1 MNIKTLRTHINKQ
14 HIKNKGGKTMSNF
27 KPEGQLISEK
37 SNKEFL
43 SSLSSLKEAY
53 HLGAVL
59 ESRVL
64 LCDRDHNLKV
74 DLGCTYGIIPHN
86 EGALGIDDGS
96 VRDIALISRVNKP
109 VMFKITGFDTDED
122 GNEYALL
129 SRKDVQSDCMRD
141 YVSHLR
147 PGDVIKAR
155 VAHME
160 NFGVFLDIGA
170 GINGLL
176 PIDSISV
183 SRIPHPSVRFSAGQ
197 MIKVIVKSSDEH
209 GRLTFSHKELLG
221 TWEQNAG
228 EFTPG
233 ETVPGIVRSIESYGI
248 FVELAPN
255 LAGLAEYAPGVQAG
269 SHAGVY
275 IKSIVPERMKI
286 KLIIVDSFDA
296 EYPNPQI
303 KYYTDSEHID
313 HWVYSPDKCPKI
325 IESVF

>member
-1 MNIKTLRTHINKQ
+1 MNI
-14 HIKNKGGKTMSNF
+14 F

-37 SNKEFL
+37 SNR
-43 SSLSSLKEAY
+43 EA
-53 HLGAVL
+53 L
-59 ESRVL
+59 ESPASLREACYSGTILEARAL
-64 LCDRDHNLKV
+64 LCDREHNLKV
-74 DLGCTYGIIPHN
+74 DLGCMYGIIPHN
-86 EGALGIDDGS
+86 EGAIGIDDGS

-109 VMFKITGFDTDED
+109 VVFRITGFSTDEN
-122 GNEYALL
+122 GREYAIL
-129 SRKDVQSDCMRD
+129 SRKSVQEECMEKF
-141 YVSHLR
+141 VSNLKS
-147 PGDVIKAR
+147 GDVINAK

-183 SRIPHPSVRFSAGQ
+183 SRIPHPSVRFSPGQ
-197 MIKVIVKSSDEH
+197 MIKVIVKSVDEM
-209 GRLTFSHKELLG
+209 GRITFSHKELLG

-228 EFTPG
+228 EFAPG
-233 ETVPGIVRSIESYGI
+233 ETVPGIVRSIENYGI

-255 LAGLAEYAPGVQAG
+255 LAGLAEYAPGIQAG
-269 SHAGVY
+269 SYAGVY

-303 KYYTDSEHID
+303 KYFTESDHID
-313 HWVYSPDKCPKI
+313 HWIYSPDKCPKI

>member
-1 MNIKTLRTHINKQ
+1 MTT
-14 HIKNKGGKTMSNF
+14 F

-37 SNKEFL
+37 TNIDAL
-43 SSLSSLKEAY
+43 TSSAALHEAY
-53 HLGAVL
+53 YMGTIL
-59 ESRVL
+59 EARAM

-74 DLGCTYGIIPHN
+74 DLGCMYGIIPHS
-86 EGALGIDDGS
+86 EGAVGIDNGS

-109 VMFKITGFDTDED
+109 VVFRITGFSHDEN

-129 SRKDVQSDCMRD
+129 SRKSVQQDCID
-141 YVSHLR
+141 NYVSHLK

-183 SRIPHPSVRFSAGQ
+183 SRIPHPSVRFTTGQ
-197 MIKVIVKSSDEH
+197 MIKVIVKSVDEM

-221 TWEQNAG
+221 TWEQNAK
-228 EFTPG
+228 EFSAG
-233 ETVPGIVRSIESYGI
+233 ETVPGIVRSIENYGI

-296 EYPNPQI
+296 QYPNPQI

-313 HWVYSPDKCPKI
+313 HWIYSPDRCEKV

>member
-1 MNIKTLRTHINKQ
+1 MIT
-14 HIKNKGGKTMSNF
+14 F

-37 SNKEFL
+37 SNRDAMENTAAL
-43 SSLSSLKEAY
+43 REACY
-53 HLGAVL
+53 AGTIL
-59 ESRVL
+59 EARAL
-64 LCDRDHNLKV
+64 LCDREHNLKV
-74 DLGCTYGIIPHN
+74 DLGCMYGIIPHN
-86 EGALGIDDGS
+86 EGAIGIDDGS

-109 VMFKITGFDTDED
+109 VIFRITGFSFDEN
-122 GNEYALL
+122 GREYAIL
-129 SRKDVQSDCMRD
+129 SRKSVQRDCMEQ
-141 YVSHLR
+141 YVKKLR
-147 PGDVIKAR
+147 SGDVITAR

-183 SRIPHPSVRFSAGQ
+183 SRIPHPSVRFSPGQ
-197 MIKVIVKSSDEH
+197 MIKVIVKSIDDM

-233 ETVPGIVRSIESYGI
+233 ETVPGIVRSIENYGI

-255 LAGLAEYAPGVQAG
+255 LAGLAEYAPGIQAG
-269 SHAGVY
+269 SYAGVY

-296 EYPNPQI
+296 QYPNPQI
-303 KYYTDSEHID
+303 KYYTESDHID
-313 HWVYSPDKCPKI
+313 HWIYSPDKCPKI

>member
-1 MNIKTLRTHINKQ
+1 MSRTILLQ
-14 HIKNKGGKTMSNF
+14 RGEKNKGGKTMNTF
-27 KPEGQLISEK
+27 KPEGQLISEN
-37 SNKEFL
+37 SNKEAL
-43 SSLSSLKEAY
+43 SSPASLREACFM
-53 HLGAVL
+53 GTAL
-59 ESRVL
+59 EARAM
-64 LCDRDHNLKV
+64 LCDRDHNLRV
-74 DLGCTYGIIPHN
+74 DLGCMYGIIPQS
-86 EGALGIDDGS
+86 EGAIGIDDGS

-109 VMFKITGFDTDED
+109 VVFKIQGFSRD
-122 GNEYALL
+122 GDGREFALL
-129 SRKDVQSDCMRD
+129 SRKAVQQECMEE

-160 NFGVFLDIGA
+160 SFGVFLDIGA

-183 SRIPHPSVRFSAGQ
+183 SRIPHPSVRFTAGQ
-197 MIKVIVKSSDEH
+197 MIKVVVKSVDEL

-233 ETVPGIVRSIESYGI
+233 ETVPGIVRSIENYGI

-255 LAGLAEYAPGVQAG
+255 LAGLAEYAPGIQTG

-296 EYPNPQI
+296 QYPNPQLR
-303 KYYTDSEHID
+303 YYTDSGHID
-313 HWVYSPDKCPKI
+313 HWIYSPDKCSKI
-325 IESVF
+325 IESVFC

>member
-1 MNIKTLRTHINKQ
+1 MKK
-14 HIKNKGGKTMSNF
+14 F
-27 KPEGQLISEK
+27 KPEGQLISTEE
-37 SNKEFL
+37 NKKRV
-43 SSLSSLKEAY
+43 SSA
-53 HLGAVL
+53 GALHDAFYSGAPV
-59 ESRVL
+59 ECRVL
-64 LCDRDHNLKV
+64 RCDAEHNLHV
-74 DLGCTYGIIPHN
+74 DLGCMKGIIPRC
-86 EGALGIDDGS
+86 EGALGIEDGS

-109 VMFKITGFDTDED
+109 VVCAVTGFASTPE
-122 GNEYALL
+122 GENYALL
-129 SRKDVQSDCMRD
+129 SRRRVQQECADEYIST
-141 YVSHLR
+141 LR
-147 PGDVIKAR
+147 PGDVIPAT
-155 VAHME
+155 VSHIE
-160 NFGVFLDIGA
+160 GFGVFCDIGA
-170 GINGLL
+170 GINALM
-176 PIDSISV
+176 PIDGISV
-183 SRIPHPSVRFSAGQ
+183 SRIPHPSARFTAGQ
-197 MIKVIVKSSDEH
+197 SIYAVVKSIDSD
-209 GRLTFSHKELLG
+209 GRITLSHKELLG

-303 KYYTDSEHID
+303 KYYTDSDHID

>member
-1 MNIKTLRTHINKQ
+1 MIT
-14 HIKNKGGKTMSNF
+14 F
-27 KPEGQLISEK
+27 KPEGQLIGEK
-37 SNKEFL
+37 SNRDALENTA
-43 SSLSSLKEAY
+43 SLREACY
-53 HLGAVL
+53 AGTIL
-59 ESRVL
+59 EARAL

-74 DLGCTYGIIPHN
+74 DLGCMYGIIPHN
-86 EGALGIDDGS
+86 EGAIGIDDGS

-109 VMFKITGFDTDED
+109 VTFRITGFSFDEN
-122 GNEYALL
+122 GREYAIL
-129 SRKDVQSDCMRD
+129 SRKSVQKDCMEQ
-141 YVSHLR
+141 YVKKLR
-147 PGDVIKAR
+147 SGDVITAR

-197 MIKVIVKSSDEH
+197 MIKVIVKSADNM

-233 ETVPGIVRSIESYGI
+233 ETVPGIVRSIENYGI

-255 LAGLAEYAPGVQAG
+255 LAGLAEYASGIQAG
-269 SHAGVY
+269 SYAGVY

-296 EYPNPQI
+296 QYPNPQI
-303 KYYTDSEHID
+303 KYYTESSHID
-313 HWVYSPDKCPKI
+313 HWIYSPEKCPKI
-325 IESVF
+325 IESIF